1 MAVATFAPMRS
12 TPSSRPRALGLV
24 AGLLVAAV
32 LLVGCGGG
40 SDDDASSKGD
50 GAKTTTTATKASTD
64 GVDGDLLTEM
74 TSSLATAGFDDD
86 QQACIEKVTRQAM
99 AASMDTAALDA
110 AYRDQCS
117 ITAAQVTAA
126 AYYAAL
132 LDRGV
137 TDEAATCAR
146 KIFESLSADQIDA
159 FTKDPTKGESIATG
173 CGIDPKVL
181 DEG

>member
-1 MAVATFAPMRS
+1 MPS
-12 TPSSRPRALGLV
+12 TPAPRPRALALV
-24 AGLLVAAV
+24 AGLALAALVLA
-32 LLVGCGGG
+32 GCGGG
-40 SDDDASSKGD
+40 SDDDSSSKGG
-50 GAKTTTTATKASTD
+50 GAKTTTTSSKASTD
-64 GVDGDLLTEM
+64 EVGGDLLGEM
-74 TSSLATAGFDDD
+74 KASLATAGYDDD
-86 QQACIEKVTRQAM
+86 QQACVVKATKQAM